1 MPDTGFLFPVITDWL
16 LHNAYSFVSIFMP
29 EVRAMIRSSEI
40 WSSGNSPETRPSYMA
55 TIRSDA
61 PISSGISDETI
72 STAIPCLA

>member
-1 MPDTGFLFPVITDWL
+1 
-16 LHNAYSFVSIFMP
+16 MP